1 MKILKLNLF
10 QETACYK
17 KPLALK
23 VAETYPLPPYSTV
36 IGMFHKILQAKPG
49 EYFDMNISVQGEYES
64 IFSNYVTKIR
74 FASDAKKKE
83 YKKKTGKNIDATTM
97 PYYESSLFSINLV
110 IHVQAED
117 EVIDKIYHNIVNGEE
132 TFSLGRHE
140 DMVRIDG
147 IKYVQN
153 AEQVKKD
160 QANRNAYVPLDK
172 LGEDMPGINYNLNT
186 VYHVTPDN
194 LRRYDKVKVKYI
206 EEDSNIL
213 LKNVLRDEDGDYIIF
228 YK

>member
-23 VAETYPLPPYSTV
+23 VAETYPLPPYSTI

-64 IFSNYVTKIR
+64 IFTNYQNLRMYKGKDKVT
-74 FASDAKKKE
+74 S
-83 YKKKTGKNIDATTM
+83 M
-97 PYYESSLFSINLV
+97 PRNVHQLLNINLV

-117 EVIDKIYHNIVNGEE
+117 EVIDKIYQNIVNGKE
-132 TFSLGRHE
+132 TFSLGRNE

-153 AEQVKKD
+153 IEQVRRD
-160 QANRNAYVPLDK
+160 QSNRNAYVPLEK

-186 VYHVTPDN
+186 VYHITPDN
-194 LRRYDKVKVKYI
+194 LRKYDKVKVKYI

-213 LKNVLRDEDGDYIIF
+213 LKNVLKDEDGDYIIF

>member
-1 MKILKLNLF
+1 MILKILKLNLF

-64 IFSNYVTKIR
+64 IFSNYQNLRMYKGKDKVT
-74 FASDAKKKE
+74 A
-83 YKKKTGKNIDATTM
+83 M
-97 PYYESSLFSINLV
+97 PRNVHQLLNVNLV

-117 EVIDKIYHNIVNGEE
+117 EVIDKIYQNMVNGEE

-147 IKYVQN
+147 IKYVKN
-153 AEQVKKD
+153 VEQVKRD
-160 QANRNAYVPLDK
+160 QANRNAYVPLDN

-186 VYHVTPDN
+186 VYHITPDE
-194 LRRYDKVKVKYI
+194 LRRYEKVKVKYI

-213 LKNVLRDEDGDYIIF
+213 LKNVLKDEDGDYIIF

>member
-36 IGMFHKILQAKPG
+36 IGMFHKILQAKNG

-64 IFSNYVTKIR
+64 IFNNYQNLRMYKGKDKVT
-74 FASDAKKKE
+74 S
-83 YKKKTGKNIDATTM
+83 M
-97 PYYESSLFSINLV
+97 PRNVHQLLNINLV

-117 EVIDKIYHNIVNGEE
+117 EVIDKIYKNIVNGNE

-153 AEQVKKD
+153 IGQVKRT
-160 QANRNAYVPLDK
+160 QANRNAYVPLGK
-172 LGEDMPGINYNLNT
+172 LGEDI
-186 VYHVTPDN
+186 YHVTSDN
-194 LRRYDKVKVKYI
+194 LRIYEKVKVKYI

-213 LKNVLRDEDGDYIIF
+213 LKNVLKDEDGDYIIF

>member
-23 VAETYPLPPYSTV
+23 VAETYPLPPYSTI
-36 IGMFHKILQAKPG
+36 IGMLHKILQAKPG

-64 IFSNYVTKIR
+64 IFTNYQNLRMYKGKDKVT
-74 FASDAKKKE
+74 S
-83 YKKKTGKNIDATTM
+83 M
-97 PYYESSLFSINLV
+97 PRNVHQLLNINLV

-117 EVIDKIYHNIVNGEE
+117 EVIDKIYQNIVNGKE
-132 TFSLGRHE
+132 TFSLGRNE

-147 IKYVQN
+147 TKYVQN
-153 AEQVKKD
+153 IEQVRRD
-160 QANRNAYVPLDK
+160 QANRNAYVPLEK

-186 VYHVTPDN
+186 VYHITPDN
-194 LRRYDKVKVKYI
+194 LRKYDKVKVKYI

-213 LKNVLRDEDGDYIIF
+213 LKNGLKDEGGGQIIF

>member
-23 VAETYPLPPYSTV
+23 VAETYPLPPYSTI
-36 IGMFHKILQAKPG
+36 IGMLHKILQAKPG

-64 IFSNYVTKIR
+64 IFTNYQNLRMYKGKDKVT
-74 FASDAKKKE
+74 S
-83 YKKKTGKNIDATTM
+83 M
-97 PYYESSLFSINLV
+97 PRNVHQLLNINLV

-117 EVIDKIYHNIVNGEE
+117 EVIDKIYQNIVNGKE
-132 TFSLGRHE
+132 TFSLGRNE

-153 AEQVKKD
+153 IEQVRRD
-160 QANRNAYVPLDK
+160 QANRNAYVPLEK

-186 VYHVTPDN
+186 VYHITPDN
-194 LRRYDKVKVKYI
+194 LRKYEKVKVKYI

-213 LKNVLRDEDGDYIIF
+213 LKNVLKDEDGDYIIF